1 MTATPP
7 PHTDTPRRRPT
18 ASRFALMLVAAL
30 SLSSAAGCGASS
42 LYGDSNGT
50 VRGAV
55 DALRRS
61 NADPLEPDRVDELG
75 AALVRGLLRG
85 AGNHDTLQGLLHDT
99 VEDVVR
105 GLREELQRA
114 IAAILVAL
122 DASLTGDG
130 AQAHGIL
137 RRALADLDP
146 QLMRTVH
153 GLRRE
158 LAGTAGDLRGTVAGV
173 EDDLARR
180 IGPDGGLGDSLR
192 GTVRATVHDSLAEV
206 NGVVPQL
213 GRDVRSDLDPALSQM
228 AQHVG
233 DGLMRG
239 VSGRAY
245 ELVDKLKD
253 RLEDRKTRFLI
264 IVLVA
269 IVGAGQ
275 VAWLAMMA
283 RFLRSTLKVVSDFST
298 TFERLSGALEALKP
312 PAGGA
317 PPAPTDPGGAP
328 APTGGGGGEPT
339 QRRRFGARRAMRP
352 TRFRRRGPPSAMA
365 ALLLVALSVFGRRAE
380 AQSSD
385 DAQRWLQVPGSAQ
398 LEPLVLVGTD
408 GLAVAPSRAVS
419 DLGEGCVRDLGFGRR
434 ERALVLAVEPGNPVA
449 LLRIINAADE
459 RSMRGAPEG
468 FPLVARM
475 PDPGAVLRVLFVD
488 QRGAVI
494 RRDADLERS
503 DAQRMV
509 LRLREAPPP
518 NARPGAVLD
527 DAGWLAGLA
536 ISSDGVDASGASRVV
551 AVGGAP
557 IRALLSTTRR
567 SQGYPACHAVF
578 ARSRFGFHH
587 VGFGGRVNFA
597 TADASST
604 GYGVF
609 AQVSAFDDI
618 FVHLDVGYAPG
629 DARVPHRM
637 LTSLGGGAVLGHNLR
652 DGMIAVGARLDL
664 EWQFDAARKAIQ
676 REAYLAELHGAAY
689 AGRRVAI
696 TIAVTAGVQRERVA
710 TLADPVLGASIG
722 LELGLAWRLSDPDPL
737 ERAP

>member
-1 MTATPP
+1 MTAQPTTAAHARPRP
-7 PHTDTPRRRPT
+7 RAPRR
-18 ASRFALMLVAAL
+18 AALLIATAL
-30 SLSSAAGCGASS
+30 SLSAVTGCGASS

-85 AGNHDTLQGLLHDT
+85 AGNHDSLQGLLHAT

-114 IAAILVAL
+114 IAAIIVAL

-180 IGPDGGLGDSLR
+180 VGPDGGLGDALR
-192 GTVRATVHDSLAEV
+192 GTVRATVRDSLSEV
-206 NGVVPQL
+206 NGVVPRL
-213 GRDVRSDLDPALSQM
+213 SRDVHNDLDPALSQM

-245 ELVDKLKD
+245 ELVDRVKD
-253 RLEDRKTRFLI
+253 RLEDRKTRWLI
-264 IVLVA
+264 IALVA

-275 VAWLAMMA
+275 VAWLAMMG
-283 RFLRSTLKVVSDFST
+283 RFLRSTLQVVSEFRA
-298 TFERLSGALEALKP
+298 TFERLSGALESLKAP
-312 PAGGA
+312 GGGA
-317 PPAPTDPGGAP
+317 PPAPTAPGGAP
-328 APTGGGGGEPT
+328 SPSGGGDPS

-352 TRFRRRGPPSAMA
+352 ARFRKRAPPSAMGLILFA
-365 ALLLVALSVFGRRAE
+365 ALSSLGARAD
-380 AQSSD
+380 AQSSE
-385 DAQRWLQVPGSAQ
+385 DAQRWLQVPGRAQ

-449 LLRIINAADE
+449 LLRVINAADE

-475 PDPGAVLRVLFVD
+475 PDPGASLRVLFVD
-488 QRGAVI
+488 QRGAVL
-494 RRDADLERS
+494 RRGADLERS

-509 LRLREAPPP
+509 LRLREPPP
-518 NARPGAVLD
+518 PDARPGAVLD

-536 ISSDGVDASGASRVV
+536 ISSDDADASGVSRVV

-557 IRALLSTTRR
+557 IRALLATTRR

-587 VGFGGRVNFA
+587 LGLSGRVNFA

-604 GYGVF
+604 GYGFF

-618 FVHLDVGYAPG
+618 FVHLDAGYAPG

-664 EWQFDAARKAIQ
+664 EWQFDASRKAIH

-696 TIAVTAGVQRERVA
+696 TIALTAGVQRERVDA
-710 TLADPVLGASIG
+710 AADPVLGASFG